1 MKINKDFVVKEM
13 NDGNGKK
20 THYAIAIGK
29 TAAKFKGMIKLN
41 DTAYEVWRFVEQ
53 GLSEDEIIERLFDE
67 YDAGKGVIE
76 ENVRS
81 TIETFRS
88 VNAVID

>member
-29 TAAKFKGMIKLN
+29 TAANFKGMIKLN
-41 DTAYEVWRFVEQ
+41 DTAFEVWRLIEQ
-53 GLSEDEIIERLFDE
+53 GLSQDEIIEKMFDE
-67 YDAGKGVIE
+67 YDVEKTVIV
-76 ENVRS
+76 ENVKS

-88 VNAVID
+88 VTAVID

>member
-1 MKINKDFVVKEM
+1 MKINKDFVVREM

-29 TAAKFKGMIKLN
+29 TAVKFKGMIKLN
-41 DTAYEVWRFVEQ
+41 DTAYEVWRYVEQ
-53 GLSEDEIIERLFDE
+53 GLGENEIIEKMLDE
-67 YDAGKGVIE
+67 YEAEKGVIE
-76 ENVRS
+76 DNVKS

-88 VNAVID
+88 VGAVTD